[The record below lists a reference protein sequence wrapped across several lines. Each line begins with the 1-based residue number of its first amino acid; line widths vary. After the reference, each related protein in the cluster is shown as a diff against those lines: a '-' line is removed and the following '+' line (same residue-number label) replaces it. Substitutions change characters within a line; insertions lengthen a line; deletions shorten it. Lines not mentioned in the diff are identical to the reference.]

1 MSESIVPSEAQTLKD
16 FSPSFS
22 DRTARKIIYSL
33 LEKLERGRIKL
44 VEGDSIETFGRK
56 SEAFPLEATLQVHHP
71 RFFTNVLFGG
81 TIGAGEAY
89 MAGYWSTDNLTDVV
103 RIIILNQ
110 MVFENIDKGL
120 SRLSVP
126 VYKLFHFMNRNTR
139 QGSRQNILAHYD
151 LGNEFY
157 ELFLDETLTYSC
169 GIFESETS
177 TLAEAAIAK
186 YDRICRKL
194 DLKPEDHVVEI
205 GTGWG
210 GFARHAVQNYGCRV
224 TTTTISNR
232 QFTLAQERLREAGA
246 TDRVELL
253 QKDYR
258 DLQGTYDKL
267 VSIEMIEAVGHQ
279 YLDNFFQVC
288 GRLLKDDGMM
298 ALQAIT
304 IGDHVFERHKYQVD
318 FIKRYIFPGSCIP
331 SITAMSRSVAKTTDL
346 RLFHLE
352 DITPHYATTLR
363 LWRERFFSNID
374 AVRAMGY
381 PESFIRMWDY
391 YLSYCEAGFKER
403 YIGDVQMIF
412 TKPMC
417 RQPPILPPLA

>member
-103 RIIILNQ
+103 RIIILNR

-126 VYKLFHFMNRNTR
+126 IYKLFHFMNRNTR

-194 DLKPEDHVVEI
+194 DLKPEDHVVKI

-232 QFTLAQERLREAGA
+232 QFTLAPERLRDAGV